1 MKGMKL
7 AFVGCLRSGK
17 DTAADYFVKNH
28 DFKAFSFGS
37 GIADVIHR
45 YFPDAF
51 EEGKP
56 RKHYQVIGQAFRE
69 LNPDIWVEMLEEKL
83 KEDWAENPDTNVVIT
98 DLRQLNEYERLK
110 KLGFT
115 IIKVEASVTKRIQRI
130 EAMGDVFSMEQLTH
144 ETEIQ
149 AEKCPY
155 DHLIVNNSSLEDL
168 HHQLKLLSKKLQEE
182 GGE

>member
-69 LNPDIWVEMLEEKL
+69 LNPDIWVEILEEKL
-83 KEDWAENPDTNVVIT
+83 KEAWAENPEKSVVIT

-110 KLGFT
+110 SWAL
-115 IIKVEASVTKRIQRI
+115 R
-130 EAMGDVFSMEQLTH
+130 
-144 ETEIQ
+144 
-149 AEKCPY
+149 
-155 DHLIVNNSSLEDL
+155 
-168 HHQLKLLSKKLQEE
+168 LSKWKHP
-182 GGE
+182 